1 MIKPQMLL
9 IALLWLGIFL
19 DVLEG
24 FTLKSTI
31 GVALTTSRS
40 ATLSSDNVVGTDF
53 TLVLPPVIED
63 QEDYPSPLHKIHVRT
78 LMSEEEAGKCSTIAH
93 EYAKSTG
100 SWETPDSD
108 RHQSYAT
115 CDFPVEDCHA
125 LDGFLA
131 DIDFDGR
138 LWENLSEL
146 YGIEYE
152 DMSYLDLF
160 VAHYQ
165 AKDSDESQVMD
176 RLEAHRDGTLLAFS
190 LLLSSPDEFEG
201 GGTFYD
207 ALRDVPPSGI
217 LHAGGTIRPDRA
229 GDSVLHCGKVLHGAD
244 VVTSGARTV
253 LVGFIEVSERCQQP
267 GVLAGACVDFG
278 RMDVAAYRYR
288 RQAKKKHKGWVLN
301 PDRWVQ
307 GHSHVRGYAPA
318 FGSVIRR
325 ADPEYQRQKKL
336 EAEDVLL
343 RSILRPEDER
353 PEVFRNEEITILPG
367 YEE

>member
-1 MIKPQMLL
+1 MIKPRMLL
-9 IALLWLGIFL
+9 IALLWLGILL
-19 DVLEG
+19 DVLDG
-24 FTLKSTI
+24 FTLKSKI
-31 GVALTTSRS
+31 GVASTTSRR
-40 ATLSSDNVVGTDF
+40 AALSSDNVVGTDI
-53 TLVLPPVIED
+53 TLVLPPAMED
-63 QEDYPSPLHKIHVRT
+63 QEDYPSPLHKIYIKT
-78 LMSEEEAGKCSTIAH
+78 LMSAEEASKCSTIAYEH
-93 EYAKSTG
+93 AKSTG
-100 SWETPDSD
+100 RWETPDSD
-108 RHQSYAT
+108 RHQSYST
-115 CDFPVEDCHA
+115 CDFPVEDCQA
-125 LDGFLA
+125 LDDFLA
-131 DIDFDGR
+131 EIDFDGR

-165 AKDSDESQVMD
+165 AKDSAESQIMD
-176 RLEAHRDGTLLAFS
+176 RLEAHRDGSLLSFS
-190 LLLSSPDEFEG
+190 LLLNAPDEFEG

-217 LHAGGTIRPDRA
+217 LHSGGVIRPDRA
-229 GDSVLHCGKVLHGAD
+229 GDAVLHSGKVLHGAD

-253 LVGFIEVSERCQQP
+253 LVGFIEVSERCQRP
-267 GVLAGACVDFG
+267 GALADACIDFG

-288 RQAKKKHKGWVLN
+288 RQAQKKHKGWVLN

-343 RSILRPEDER
+343 RSILLPQDER
-353 PEVFRNEEITILPG
+353 QDFMNEEISILSD
-367 YEE
+367 YQE